1 MNRKIA
7 LALAVAMLLLAGNAA
22 AQTATS
28 TVTVQ
33 VESRAITLT
42 NVAGLN
48 FGTILP
54 YGSAGSVFVNSN
66 GTYSTS
72 NAFISNATGVAPS
85 AWAVTGVPGAPYAVT
100 LPNSVTITNGTET
113 MTVNSFSRSGGS
125 GQLNLD
131 AAGNGSFTVGARL
144 NVGAN
149 QPAGTYAGTFNV
161 TVNYN

>member
-7 LALAVAMLLLAGNAA
+7 LAAALLLLAGNAT

-28 TVTVQ
+28 TVTVE
-33 VESRAITLT
+33 VESRAITLA

-54 YGSAGSVFVNSN
+54 YGSAGSVFVYSN
-66 GTYSTS
+66 GTYATS
-72 NAFISNATGVAPS
+72 NAFISNATGIAAS

-113 MTVNSFSRSGGS
+113 MTVNSFSRSGG

-131 AAGNGSFTVGARL
+131 AAGNGTFTVGARL